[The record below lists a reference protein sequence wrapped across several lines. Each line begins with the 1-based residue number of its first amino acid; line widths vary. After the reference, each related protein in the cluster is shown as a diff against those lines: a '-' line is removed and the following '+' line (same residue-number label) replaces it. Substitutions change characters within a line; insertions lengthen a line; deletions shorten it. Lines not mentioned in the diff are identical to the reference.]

1 MGSTAAN
8 TARTQP
14 IPEAGDP
21 CVGRLLDLLP
31 APQPIYQ
38 HHPRHH
44 LRPMQHPFRRCQSTS
59 YLLRPGT
66 FHAAGCMPPRAGTP
80 HASGDRIPVPDG
92 VDCPRPHRN
101 VPGGVKCHPR

>member
-8 TARTQP
+8 TARAQP
-14 IPEAGDP
+14 IPETGNP
-21 CVGRLLDLLP
+21 CDGAARPRTGTEPPV
-31 APQPIYQ
+31 YQ

-44 LRPMQHPFRRCQSTS
+44 LRPMQHPFCRCQSTS

-66 FHAAGCMPPRAGTP
+66 FRAAGCMPPRAGTP

-92 VDCPRPHRN
+92 VERPRPHRN
-101 VPGGVKCHPR
+101 VPDDVQCHPG